1 VRTPNRCWRFCK
13 DALVKA
19 GSWAAL
25 TANVLLV
32 PRKVPRKGPN
42 LKLIFAGTPE
52 FAVAALE
59 SLCRSAHQVCAV
71 YTQPDRPAGRGQRLQ
86 LSPVKE
92 FAIAHGLPVFQPE
105 RLKSN
110 DVALAELRSHQAD
123 VMIVVAYGLILP
135 AAVLAIPRLGCINI
149 HASLLPRW
157 RGAAPI
163 QRAIEAGDCESGV
176 TIMQMD
182 EGLDTGPMLARESL
196 ALSTRETGQTLHDK
210 LAAMGARM
218 IAEVLDKL
226 AVGPILAVNQ
236 DSQSACYARKL
247 DKREA
252 WVDWLASAVNIERK
266 VRAFTPWPIVRTQF
280 DSQTVHILQAEARVE
295 TVAAAPGTIVC
306 VAVSGIDVAT
316 GDGVLRITA
325 LQVPGK
331 RAMSAAEFLQGHPLT
346 KGAYF
351 VSLTD
356 RSV

>member
-1 VRTPNRCWRFCK
+1 M
-13 DALVKA
+13 
-19 GSWAAL
+19 
-25 TANVLLV
+25 
-32 PRKVPRKGPN
+32 PRQVPRKGPN

-59 SLCRSAHQVCAV
+59 SLNQSAHEVCAV

-92 FAIAHGLPVFQPE
+92 FASAHGLPVFQPE

-110 DVALAELRSHQAD
+110 DAAFAELRGHQAD
-123 VMIVVAYGLILP
+123 VMVVVAYGLILP
-135 AAVLAIPRLGCINI
+135 ATVLAIPRLGCINI

-182 EGLDTGPMLARESL
+182 EGLDTGPMLARESIM
-196 ALSTRETGQTLHDK
+196 LSARETGQTLHDK

-218 IAEVLDKL
+218 ITDVLDKL
-226 AVGPILAVNQ
+226 AVGSITAVNQ

-252 WVDWLASAVNIERK
+252 WIDWSASAVDIDRK
-266 VRAFTPWPIVRTQF
+266 IRAFTPWPIARTQL
-280 DSQTVHILQAEARVE
+280 DVQTLHILQAEPCRDAV
-295 TVAAAPGTIVC
+295 TAAPGVIIR
-306 VAVSGIDVAT
+306 AAAEGIDVAT

-331 RAMSAAEFLQGHPLT
+331 RAMSVAEFLQGHPVT
-346 KGAYF
+346 RYACF
-351 VSLTD
+351 VAAPD
-356 RSV
+356 RPV